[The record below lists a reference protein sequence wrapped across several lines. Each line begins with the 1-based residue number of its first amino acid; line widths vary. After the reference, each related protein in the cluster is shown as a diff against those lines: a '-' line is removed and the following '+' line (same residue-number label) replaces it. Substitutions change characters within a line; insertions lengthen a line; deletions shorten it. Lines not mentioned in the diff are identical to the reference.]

1 MLLKAKSG
9 LELLKKS
16 FLDLTA
22 DAVAVCRLGLDGRA
36 LQVAYT
42 NQAFDVL
49 FGARRDWTSGNT
61 FPFASVHRQ
70 ILHDPSGKIR
80 KTVKLSKE
88 DGSTILVS
96 ASGFAFQDEAAGE
109 LYSCV
114 TYMDIS
120 SETFLAEGDER
131 HPEAGSPDQEVAALK
146 HAHERILG
154 ALNAYPDPIVIYDSE
169 LNLVF
174 RNDSYAASMS
184 DTPGDLV
191 EGMHL
196 REVLR
201 LAIKHGRYP
210 VAIGREDEW
219 IDEILSPATMQMPA
233 QDVELDGDVH
243 HRLMRSRAPNGDYVV
258 IRLNST
264 EFVREKRAAEEAQAR
279 LLAALNAYPA
289 PFVIYDAGDCLVVCN
304 DAYRASMSTNPA
316 ELKFGMHRT
325 EIARIAIRAGKISNA
340 IGREEEWMSDRH
352 QDREMDKPVQDLEL
366 PGDVHHRLLR
376 SRVENGDLVILRIDT
391 TELVRHRRALERN
404 SEELKKAN
412 AEITH
417 MALHDDL
424 TGLGN
429 RRYLAKTLE
438 EFTER
443 RQATGGEIAA
453 LHIDLDRF
461 KQIND
466 TMGHRA
472 GDDVLVEAA
481 NRIRLVLEPAEAVAR
496 IGGDEF
502 VVLVPLSDSSDR
514 PADLANTLLKDLSR
528 PVRTHD
534 KECRVGASIGIAE
547 TPLSEVE
554 NLLTNSDVALYK
566 AKHRGRGRIE
576 VYDCSDLE
584 DVRRAKALADDILR
598 AIEKREFEPYYQPQ
612 VEAKSGQIVGI
623 EVLARWR
630 HPEKGILA
638 PSEFLT
644 VATDISVAGE
654 IDQQMFEKAIEQ
666 CRNLPVAASGSI
678 ALSFNV
684 SEDRVNLTDLEDIQR
699 QIQAY
704 PGQISFELLETIFL
718 EEQDNAFLQRL
729 NELRG
734 MGISIEVDD
743 FGSGRASVVALQRI
757 NPDRLKIDRRLAPL
771 VTAGSGGLRLLRSII
786 EIAQALELGVTAEGV
801 ETKEQADLLS
811 KLGCDRLQGYYFA
824 KPMPFSDLVALLEA
838 QQDDPHIMTGLP
850 VAR

>member
-1 MLLKAKSG
+1 MEILNKA
-9 LELLKKS
+9 
-16 FLDLTA
+16 FLDLTT
-22 DAVAVCRLGLDGRA
+22 DAVAVCQSSPDSEA
-36 LQVAYT
+36 LQVVYT
-42 NQAFDVL
+42 NQAFTAL
-49 FGARRDWTSGNT
+49 FGSYD
-61 FPFASVHRQ
+61 
-70 ILHDPSGKIR
+70 D
-80 KTVKLSKE
+80 LSSENAVPLAGFHEQLLQDQSAKVQETAELAKE
-88 DGSTILVS
+88 DGSRFVVS
-96 ASGFAFQDEAAGE
+96 ASGFAFQDKAAGK

-114 TYMDIS
+114 TYRDIS
-120 SETFLAEGDER
+120 EVVDVAKDNGGRLETAEYASL
-131 HPEAGSPDQEVAALK
+131 HQEMAALQ

-154 ALNAYPDPIVIYDSE
+154 ALNAYPDPIVIYDSD
-169 LNLVF
+169 LKLVY
-174 RNDSYAASMS
+174 RNDGYAASVT
-184 DTPGDLV
+184 DTPSELI

-196 REVLR
+196 QEVLK

-210 VAIGREDEW
+210 VAVGREDEW
-219 IDEILSPATMQMPA
+219 INEILSPDMLQMPA

-243 HRLMRSRAPNGDYVV
+243 HRLMRSRAPNGDYVI

-264 EFVREKRAAEEAQAR
+264 ELVREKRGAEEAQAR
-279 LLAALNAYPA
+279 LIAALNAYPA
-289 PFVIYDAGDCLVVCN
+289 PFVIYDADDCLVVCN
-304 DAYRASMSTNPA
+304 DAYRASMSNNPA
-316 ELKFGMHRT
+316 DLKVGMHRT
-325 EIARIAIRAGKISNA
+325 EVARIAVRAGKIANA
-340 IGREEEWMSDRH
+340 IGREEEWMSDAH
-352 QDREMDKPVQDLEL
+352 QTQDVNKPVQDLEL

-376 SRVENGDLVILRIDT
+376 SRAENGDLVILRIDT

-438 EFTER
+438 EFTGR
-443 RQATGGEIAA
+443 RQSAGGEIAA

-481 NRIRLVLEPAEAVAR
+481 KRIRSELEPSEAVAR

-502 VVLVPLSDSSDR
+502 VVLVPISEDPQR
-514 PADLANTLLKDLSR
+514 PVELAGTLLKDLSR
-528 PVRTHD
+528 TMETHG
-534 KECRVGASIGIAE
+534 KECRVGASIGIAQ

-554 NLLTNSDVALYK
+554 DLLTNSDVALYK
-566 AKHRGRGRIE
+566 AKYRGRGRME
-576 VYDCSDLE
+576 TYDRSDLE
-584 DVRRAKALADDILR
+584 KVREAKSLSDDILR
-598 AIEKREFEPYYQPQ
+598 AVEQEEFLPYYQPQ
-612 VEAKSGQIVGI
+612 VDAKTGRLVGV

-630 HPEKGILA
+630 HPQKGILA
-638 PSEFLT
+638 PSEFLPF
-644 VATDISVAGE
+644 ATDLRVAGD
-654 IDQQMFEKAIEQ
+654 IDRQIFEKAIVE
-666 CRNLPVAASGSI
+666 CRDLPVTSMRSI
-678 ALSFNV
+678 TLSFNV
-684 SEDRVNLTDLEDIQR
+684 SEDRVNLTDIDALHQ
-699 QIQAY
+699 QTQSY

-718 EEQDNAFLQRL
+718 EEQDDAFLQRL
-729 NELRG
+729 DELRSI
-734 MGISIEVDD
+734 GISIEVDD

-811 KLGCDRLQGYYFA
+811 KLGCDRFQGYYFA
-824 KPMPFSDLVALLEA
+824 KPMPFSDLFALIASLKE
-838 QQDDPHIMTGLP
+838 DPDIPAALP
-850 VAR
+850 GAR

>member
-1 MLLKAKSG
+1 MLPKASAG

-22 DAVAVCRLGLDGRA
+22 DAVAVCQSGPDGKV

-42 NQAFDVL
+42 NHAFDVL
-49 FGARRDWTSGNT
+49 FGGQRDRTFENT
-61 FPFASVHRQ
+61 FPFAGVHRQ
-70 ILHDPSGKIR
+70 LLQCPSGRIR
-80 KTVKLSKE
+80 ETAELSKE
-88 DGSTILVS
+88 DGSTFFVS
-96 ASGFAFQDEAAGE
+96 ASGFTYQDEATGE

-114 TYMDIS
+114 TYRDIS
-120 SETFLAEGDER
+120 GAL
-131 HPEAGSPDQEVAALK
+131 VAAKATERSPEIDSADEDLAVLK
-146 HAHERILG
+146 DAHQRILS
-154 ALNAYPDPIVIYDSE
+154 ALNAYPDPIVIYDSD
-169 LNLVF
+169 LKLVY
-174 RNDSYAASMS
+174 RNNGYAASVT
-184 DTPGDLV
+184 DTPDELI

-196 REVLR
+196 KEVLR
-201 LAIKHGRYP
+201 LAIQHGRYP
-210 VAIGREDEW
+210 VAVGREDEW
-219 IDEILSPATMQMPA
+219 INEILSPDTLEMPA

-243 HRLMRSRAPNGDYVV
+243 HRLLRSRAPNGDYVV

-264 EFVREKRAAEEAQAR
+264 ELVREKRAAEEAQAR
-279 LLAALNAYPA
+279 LIAALNAYPA
-289 PFVIYDAGDCLVVCN
+289 PFVIYDADDCLVVCN
-304 DAYRASMSTNPA
+304 DAYRASMSNDP
-316 ELKFGMHRT
+316 EDLKAGMHRT
-325 EIARIAIRAGKISNA
+325 EVARVAVRAGKIANA
-340 IGREEEWMSDRH
+340 IGREKEWMSDAH
-352 QDREMDKPVQDLEL
+352 QTQDVNKPVQDLEL

-391 TELVRHRRALERN
+391 TELVRQRRALERN

-438 EFTER
+438 EFIER
-443 RQATGGEIAA
+443 RQVVGGEIAA

-481 NRIRLVLEPAEAVAR
+481 NRIRLVLEPGEAVAR

-502 VVLVPLSDSSDR
+502 VVLAPLSNNLDR
-514 PADLANTLLKDLSR
+514 PGDLAKTLLKDLSR

-576 VYDCSDLE
+576 IYDRSDLE
-584 DVRRAKALADDILR
+584 DVRQAKALADDILR
-598 AIEKREFEPYYQPQ
+598 AIEEKEFEPYYQPQ

-638 PSEFLT
+638 PADFLPI
-644 VATDISVAGE
+644 ATDLSVAGE
-654 IDQQMFEKAIEQ
+654 IDQQMFEKAIDQ
-666 CRNLPVAASGSI
+666 CRKLPAAASGSI
-678 ALSFNV
+678 GLSFNV
-684 SEDRVNLTDLEDIQR
+684 SEDRVNLTDLEDLQR

-718 EEQDNAFLQRL
+718 EEQDDAFLQRL
-729 NELRG
+729 DELRG

-801 ETKEQADLLS
+801 ETKEEADLLS

-838 QQDDPHIMTGLP
+838 QQDDPDVMTGLP